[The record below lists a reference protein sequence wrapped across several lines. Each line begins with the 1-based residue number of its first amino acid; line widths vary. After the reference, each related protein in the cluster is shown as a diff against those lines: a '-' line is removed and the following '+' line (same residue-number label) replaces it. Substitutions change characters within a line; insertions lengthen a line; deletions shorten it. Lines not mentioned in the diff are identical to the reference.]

1 MKKALG
7 VGIVVGALVSPAF
20 AVAPEEFWVVQ
31 DATTKHCSVV
41 AEKPM
46 SPATVVGNKSFKSR
60 EAAEQFSKTD
70 KMCSG

>member
-1 MKKALG
+1 MKKALA
-7 VGIVVGALVSPAF
+7 VIVSAALVSPAL
-20 AVAPEEFWVVQ
+20 AVAPEEYWIVQ

-70 KMCSG
+70 KMCSS